1 VSLNRAEPERFAHST
16 LFEAVPD
23 ALVIVDETGR
33 IVDVNS
39 RAETMFAYPRA
50 ELIGQ
55 PIEVLLPERFRRRH
69 VGQRDGYGQR
79 PHVRPMGLGLGLY
92 GRAKDGRE
100 FPLEISLAPM
110 QTPSGAVVVS
120 AIRDISARRKAP
132 QDVEEQAALVGV
144 FTELASLMID
154 AGRGDLGVVLQTALQ
169 RLGEALDV
177 DRVTLTEAPA
187 GAGALAVVHSWTR
200 GDAPS
205 LPKSLDAAKALP
217 HVTSVVYSG
226 GRFRFERLS
235 EVPEELQPDRSYF
248 VEQGIKSHIA
258 LPLRVGTRVIG
269 GLSCAALK
277 AERTWSEALVRQ
289 LELLTALLA
298 PIEARRQKGSTG
310 G

>member
-1 VSLNRAEPERFAHST
+1 MSLNRAEPERFAHST

-55 PIEVLLPERFRRRH
+55 PIEVLMPERFRRRH

-169 RLGEALDV
+169 RLGEAIDV

-200 GDAPS
+200 GGAPS

-289 LELLTALLA
+289 LELLAALLA